1 MSSQPVQDALA
12 RVIEDVVA
20 PGAAHVDASGEFPR
34 KQIDALAQAGL
45 LALTVPAEYGGGGG
59 GLRDAAEVVRE
70 LGAVCGSTA
79 MIVTMHYS
87 ATAAIVT
94 GRRQGDARGDRRGT
108 SPIDARVLRNRIP
121 QPLLGAAG
129 HRDRGARQYR
139 GAR

>member
-34 KQIDALAQAGL
+34 KQVDALAQAGL
-45 LALTVPAEYGGGGG
+45 LALTVPAEFGGGGG

-79 MIVTMHYS
+79 MIVTM
-87 ATAAIVT
+87 
-94 GRRQGDARGDRRGT
+94 
-108 SPIDARVLRNRIP
+108 
-121 QPLLGAAG
+121 
-129 HRDRGARQYR
+129 
-139 GAR
+139 